1 MDFVKVR
8 GFLFLGTL
16 GLVTLGFLYIVAPFA
31 YPIFWAAVLAT
42 LFYPLFKRL
51 NSRLKTPN
59 LSATITLILAIVA
72 IAIPLFVVGAIL
84 FSQSLDLYNKV
95 NANQD
100 QITSFIKNAADTV
113 QNNRFT
119 AKLNVNENFWIEK
132 FSEGAKFVTS
142 YIFTNLTKITQNSIS
157 FFVMVVIMLYTLY
170 FFLRDGEKLLKKIM
184 HLCPLG
190 DKYEKILYQKFT
202 NTAFG
207 TLKGVAIVGGIQ
219 AALGALSFSIA
230 GIQGAFIWGVLMFLF
245 TLLPTF
251 GCSIVWFP
259 AGMLLLL
266 SGKIWQGVFL
276 LIFGSII
283 ISSVDNLLRPI
294 VVGKEAQLHPLLI
307 LFSMF
312 GGILVFGFSG
322 FIIGPIVAALF
333 LAFWEMYDEYFREQ
347 LDHN

>member
-1 MDFVKVR
+1 MDFLKVR

-16 GLVTLGFLYIVAPFA
+16 GLVTLGFLYIIVPFA
-31 YPIFWAAVLAT
+31 YPIFWAAILAA
-42 LFYPLFKRL
+42 LFYPLFKKL
-51 NSRLKTPN
+51 NIRLKTPN
-59 LSATITLILAIVA
+59 LSATITLSLAIVA
-72 IAIPLFVVGAIL
+72 IAIPLLVVGAIL
-84 FSQSLDLYNKV
+84 ISQSLDFYNKV
-95 NANQD
+95 SANQD
-100 QITSFIKNAADTV
+100 QITSFIKNAADTI
-113 QNNRFT
+113 QNNHLT
-119 AKLNVNENFWIEK
+119 AKLNVNESFWIEK

-142 YIFTNLTKITQNSIS
+142 YIFTNLTKITQNSIT
-157 FFVMVVIMLYTLY
+157 FFVMAVIMLYTLF
-170 FFLRDGEKLLKKIM
+170 FFLRDGEKMLKKIM

-219 AALGALSFSIA
+219 AILGALAFSIA
-230 GIQGAFIWGVLMFLF
+230 GIQGAFIWGVVMFLF

-266 SGKIWQGVFL
+266 SGKIWQGIFL
-276 LIFGSII
+276 LIFGFVI

-312 GGILVFGFSG
+312 GGILAFGISG

-333 LAFWEMYDEYFREQ
+333 LAFWEMYDEYYREQ